1 MDLTRLWALA
11 VQHSRTLSLALSA
24 LLIFAAG
31 WLLGRAMSPYYAA
44 SPIVFED
51 KQCEACTA
59 GQGTS
64 EQLQA
69 LQEQGR
75 GEQVAAPPAASPTP
89 GAVAGATAGQFV
101 GSVNSDLYH
110 HRDCPI
116 RIKTENQ
123 IWFSS
128 VTEAESAGYKPS
140 KCTQEKLQH

>member
-75 GEQVAAPPAASPTP
+75 GEQVAAPPA
-89 GAVAGATAGQFV
+89 
-101 GSVNSDLYH
+101 
-110 HRDCPI
+110 I